1 MTTNTLLDTELRYVA
16 DDGTE
21 VTTSVRH
28 VDQARVARGLPVRKI
43 RSRAGQR
50 HYSGLFWSATT
61 QGHVPYESRL
71 ELDRLWLAD
80 FDSSVTW
87 IAAQPFWMSG
97 RDGDALRRHAP
108 DFMLSR
114 VGAPPLVV
122 DVKPAQFATKAEVEV
137 VFRWTREVCASR
149 GWAYEVWTG
158 GDPVILANI
167 RALAV
172 GRRRSL
178 FAHDPAALSMSTGLA
193 RLGDGWEGLTV
204 TNLKTP
210 LSVSDVWGSP

>member
-87 IAAQPFWMSG
+87 IAAQPFWTCGSNLCRWSASTTRCSCAPPALGAVGG
-97 RDGDALRRHAP
+97 RGRRGRGSTVLRRAGN
-108 DFMLSR
+108 
-114 VGAPPLVV
+114 V
-122 DVKPAQFATKAEVEV
+122 
-137 VFRWTREVCASR
+137 
-149 GWAYEVWTG
+149 
-158 GDPVILANI
+158 
-167 RALAV
+167 RAC
-172 GRRRSL
+172 
-178 FAHDPAALSMSTGLA
+178 
-193 RLGDGWEGLTV
+193 
-204 TNLKTP
+204 
-210 LSVSDVWGSP
+210 